1 LSYKGIS
8 QTASDSTKIPNW
20 QLKRAINVIENG
32 KVAKQELFLT
42 KDKVKLQDSLLILKD
57 STINVYAT
65 KDTIYNNSIVAYK
78 RALKNLQQSLNNS
91 EAIVNLQNITI
102 RKEKY
107 KKWITFIAGI
117 GGGYLIFHK

>member
-1 LSYKGIS
+1 MSYKGIS